1 VALQSHDSLAPSSSA
16 QTNVLAGEVT
26 LPNESPRPESVAN
39 IGPTTLT
46 SRLRSFTRQ
55 HLRVLQMLCLRM
67 SFTTLLM

>member
-1 VALQSHDSLAPSSSA
+1 MSSP
-16 QTNVLAGEVT
+16 GEVT
-26 LPNESPRPESVAN
+26 LPNELPRPELVAN

-55 HLRVLQMLCLRM
+55 QLRVLQMLCLRM